1 MQQALSNNPSID
13 ASRSRIDQAKGQRA
27 QAALS
32 PNPRLYLQT
41 EDVRWSSP
49 PPFSYWQS
57 TEDYAYLGQVIEIG
71 GKRGRRVDVA
81 TADLHNTELRND
93 LLKRQIQAN
102 VSLAYW
108 TAAGAAHVRDLY
120 QEDLRTYET
129 DVQYIGNRVHEGVA
143 PEVDLLRI
151 EVERDRM
158 RMQAINAA
166 RDYDQALVALY
177 RSMGRSDFPVSTSL
191 SGALEHLP
199 SVSLP
204 DIETALKLR
213 VEEKLAQEA
222 TSRAEANVK
231 LQHANAKPD
240 PEILAGY
247 KRDVGFDTLYAAVQ
261 IDLPLRNRNQ
271 GNIGTANAEVDMARS
286 NLRLTEANIKADV
299 TAALR
304 TYSDEQHLLDQMP
317 ATRTKAEETARLAR
331 GAYREG
337 GIDLIRLL
345 DAERSRI
352 DFEIQ
357 YSQTLVQLR
366 QSIVNLQV
374 AGGLDFQP

>member
-1 MQQALSNNPSID
+1 MRQALTNNPSID
-13 ASRSRIDQAKGQRA
+13 ASRSRIDEAKGQRK
-27 QAALS
+27 QAGLS

-41 EDVRWSSP
+41 EDIRWSAP

-57 TEDYAYLGQVIEIG
+57 TEDYAYLGQVLEVG
-71 GKRGRRVDVA
+71 GKRRGRVEVA
-81 TADLHNTELRND
+81 TADLRGTELQND
-93 LLKRQIQAN
+93 LLKRRIQAN
-102 VSLAYW
+102 VGLAYW

-158 RMQAINAA
+158 RMQASNAS
-166 RDYDQALVALY
+166 RDYEQALVALY
-177 RSMGRSDFPVSTSL
+177 RAMGRADFPMGTNL
-191 SGALEHLP
+191 SDTLEHP
-199 SVSLP
+199 PTVALP
-204 DIETALKLR
+204 DIETALKTR
-213 VEEKLAQEA
+213 AEEKLAQE
-222 TSRAEANVK
+222 TISRAEANVK
-231 LQHANAKPD
+231 LQHADSKPD
-240 PEILAGY
+240 PEVYAGY
-247 KRDVGFDTLYAAVQ
+247 KRDVGYDTLYAAVQ

-271 GNIGTANAEVDMARS
+271 GNIGTAKAEVEMARS

-299 TAALR
+299 TSALR
-304 TYSDEQHLLDQMP
+304 AYSDEQRLLDQMP
-317 ATRTKAEETARLAR
+317 ATRAKTEETARLAR

-352 DFEIQ
+352 DFEMQ
-357 YSQTLVQLR
+357 FSQALVQLR
-366 QSIVNLQV
+366 QSIVNLQL
-374 AGGLDFQP
+374 AGGGDFLP